1 MSESNTQM
9 SDFFPGI
16 VSEICVFSYTFRLRS
31 YFFNIF
37 FLVPL
42 PELGHG
48 GNDFGPPA
56 SIPALGAF
64 ASYAFGNSGLLSRD
78 MGRSPYCF
86 STILIRCF
94 LPVYPGAQLPLFS

>member
-1 MSESNTQM
+1 VCFHTHSGFVRIFLTS
-9 SDFFPGI
+9 FFA
-16 VSEICVFSYTFRLRS
+16 
-31 YFFNIF
+31 
-37 FLVPL
+37 PL
-42 PELGHG
+42 PQMGHG
-48 GNDFGPPA
+48 GVTSA
-56 SIPALGAF
+56 SGVDPSVGAF